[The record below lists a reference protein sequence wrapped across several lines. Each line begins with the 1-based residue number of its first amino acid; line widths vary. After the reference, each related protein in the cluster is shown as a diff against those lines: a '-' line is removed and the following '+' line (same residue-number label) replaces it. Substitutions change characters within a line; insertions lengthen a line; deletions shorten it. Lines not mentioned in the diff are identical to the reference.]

1 MRFIGIDLA
10 WSYRNPTAAVAL
22 ENGVPMRWE
31 DELKSDKEIVQ
42 FVVEAA
48 SEGPALVAI
57 DAPLV
62 VPNESGTR
70 PCDREVSRA
79 YRREEAGTYPANR
92 RRLGPHIRGEE
103 LVAQLLDMGFTHSL
117 AVAKQAKVRQ
127 VVEVYPHPGMVELFG
142 LERTLKY
149 KARLGRSYQD
159 RWRELSC
166 YMELLRNLTEA
177 LPRLRA
183 EAFLSQLRPQGRRGQ
198 ALKRLEDLLDALFC
212 AYIAFHLWYWGKAGY
227 RCFGDMASG
236 YILVPIRVRAETP
249 TG

>member
-22 ENGVPMRWE
+22 ENGVPVGWE
-31 DELKSDKEIVQ
+31 DQLKSQGEIVQ
-42 FVVEAA
+42 FVGEAVG
-48 SEGPALVAI
+48 EGPALVAI

-70 PCDREVSRA
+70 PCDREVSRT
-79 YRREEAGTYPANR
+79 YRQEEAGTYPANR

-103 LVAQLLDMGFTHSL
+103 LVAQLRGMGFTHSL
-117 AVAKQAKVRQ
+117 AVAKRTKVRQ

-149 KARLGRSYQD
+149 KARPGRSYQD
-159 RWRELSC
+159 RWRALSC
-166 YMELLRNLTEA
+166 YMELLRALAGA
-177 LPRLRA
+177 LPKLRA
-183 EAFLSQLRPQGRRGQ
+183 EAFLSRLRPQGLRGQ

-227 RCFGDMASG
+227 RCFGDMGSG
-236 YILVPIRVRAETP
+236 YILVPIRARAEAP
-249 TG
+249 IV